1 MIYIAWL
8 GSIILQLH
16 TLPQIYTCYKQK
28 HANGFS
34 KLFLAMWVLGCLLM
48 LIYSISLGKLP
59 LIVNYALNT
68 ITGLIV
74 SYYKVRFK

>member
-1 MIYIAWL
+1 MTYIAWL
-8 GSIILQLH
+8 GSLILQLH
-16 TLPQIYTCYKQK
+16 TLPQVYTCYKQK

-34 KLFLAMWVLGCLLM
+34 KTFLAMWVLGCFLM
-48 LIYSISLGKLP
+48 LIYSISLGQHP

-74 SYYKVRFK
+74 SYYKWRSK